1 MPDEKMNELV
11 MQYYKALPERIRA
24 YLNKRCL
31 SNEIINKFKIGWS
44 GSAISIPIYTKKGE
58 YIFFKYRKDPDEVS
72 NRPKSWYD
80 TGAEASLYGW
90 ENLTNNKPF
99 LVICEGELDRLVL
112 ESNGIPAITST
123 GGAGT
128 FKDEWLS
135 YFKYISSLY
144 ICFDSDP
151 TGLSCAQKLLERLP
165 QARFVSLLSL
175 PEGKKD
181 ITDFFMMGKV
191 QADFNRL
198 LKESKSLDELKF
210 SLDALGSEEISFLH
224 PSQDFIQ
231 DTGYFTIPFTE
242 HTKDPQNPF
251 KTVYYV
257 ITSDRKLLRV
267 EDKAGFYNKYGKV
280 IRELPLVK
288 NPEPR
293 WKSEH
298 IRDYV
303 FKNYIPTPFR
313 VHAAIEK
320 IYFKYSEMKEE
331 MWYSVLPL
339 WVIGTYLYY
348 IFETY
353 PYLAFEGLK
362 NTGKSKTTRIT
373 TRMSFNGI
381 FSVNASEATLYR
393 EIEALRPTFGI
404 DEAEVLKD
412 PEKSRSIRVILNAG
426 HFKGASVLRQEK
438 TRKEDFY
445 TRHYSVYSP
454 KVIANTRGLEDT
466 LESRTIKI
474 VMLRAKTEKG
484 LLLDTETSE
493 NWNYIRHLC
502 YTFALCFFKEI
513 RQIYLNDPEVKISSN
528 RYNDLW
534 SPLLAIARFIFL
546 NYSQD
551 RFKAI
556 KDFALKQIGQAQEDG
571 LDDRTSALLMAL
583 RDLTKDIDITV
594 SSSQDIKKAIAAYL
608 KDEEAATINT
618 KWIGWKLKN
627 FGLNKDK
634 QRISK
639 GYLYHF
645 AKKDIEDVLE
655 RYLDP
660 AGCVSPG
667 KTTQTTS
674 TTLL

>member
-11 MQYYKALPERIRA
+11 ARHYQALPERIRT

-31 SNEIINKFKIGWS
+31 PNAIIDKFKIGWN
-44 GSAISIPIYTKKGE
+44 GSAITIPIYNKKSE
-58 YIFFKYRKDPDEVS
+58 YIFFKYRKEPDDVS
-72 NRPKSWYD
+72 DKPKSWYD
-80 TGAEASLYGW
+80 RGAEVSLYGW
-90 ENLTNNKPF
+90 ENLTGDKP
-99 LVICEGELDRLVL
+99 LIVICEGEFDRLVL
-112 ESNGIPAITST
+112 EANNIPAVTST
-123 GGAGT
+123 GGVSS

-135 YFKYISSLY
+135 CLKDISNLY
-144 ICFDSDP
+144 VCFDSDGAGL
-151 TGLSCAQKLLERLP
+151 TGARKLIEKLP
-165 QARFVSLLSL
+165 HARFVSLSGL

-181 ITDFFMMGKV
+181 ITDFFMLGKT
-191 QADFNRL
+191 QSDFNRL

-210 SLDALGSEEISFLH
+210 SLDALDSEEISFLH

-242 HTKDPQNPF
+242 HSKDPKNPF

-257 ITSDRKLLRV
+257 VTSDRKLLRL
-267 EDKAGFYNKYGKV
+267 EDKAEFYNRFGLV
-280 IRELPLVK
+280 IRELPLLK

-293 WKSEH
+293 WTGEY
-298 IRDYV
+298 IRDFI
-303 FKNYIPTPFR
+303 FKGDIPTPYR

-320 IYFKYSEMKEE
+320 IYFKYSELKDE
-331 MWYSVLPL
+331 MWYSILPL

-362 NTGKSKTTRIT
+362 NTGKSKTARIT

-404 DEAEVLKD
+404 DEAEILKD
-412 PEKSRSIRVILNAG
+412 PEKSRSIRAVLNAG

-438 TRKEDFY
+438 THKGDFY
-445 TRHYSVYSP
+445 TRHYSVCSP

-493 NWNYIRHLC
+493 NWNYVRHLC
-502 YTFALCFFKEI
+502 YAFALCFFKEI
-513 RQIYLNDPEVKISSN
+513 RQIYLTDPEVKISSN
-528 RYNDLW
+528 RSNDLW
-534 SPLLAIARFIFL
+534 CPLLAIARFIFL
-546 NYSQD
+546 KYNQD

-556 KDFALKQIGQAQEDG
+556 KDFALNQVGLSQEDG
-571 LDDRTSALLMAL
+571 LDDRTGALLMAL
-583 RDLTKDIDITV
+583 RDLTKDRDITV

-608 KDEEAATINT
+608 EDEEATSINT
-618 KWIGWKLKN
+618 KWIGWKLKS
-627 FGLNKDK
+627 FGLSKDK
-634 QRISK
+634 QRVSK

-645 AKKDIEDVLE
+645 AKSDVDDVLE

-660 AGCVSPG
+660 TERISPV
-667 KTTQTTS
+667 KTTSTTQTT
-674 TTLL
+674 LL

>member
-1 MPDEKMNELV
+1 MPDENMSELV
-11 MQYYKALPERIRA
+11 VKYHKDLPGRIRA

-31 SNEIINKFKIGWS
+31 PNNIIDKFKIGWS
-44 GSAISIPIYTKKGE
+44 GSAISIPIYNKKGE
-58 YIFFKYRKDPDEVS
+58 YIFFKYRKDPDELS
-72 NRPKSWYD
+72 DKPKSWYD

-99 LVICEGELDRLVL
+99 LVICEGEFDRLVL

-144 ICFDSDP
+144 ICLDSDSA
-151 TGLSCAQKLLERLP
+151 GLSCAQKLLERLP
-165 QARFVSLLSL
+165 QARFVSLSGL
-175 PEGKKD
+175 PGGKKD

-224 PSQDFIQ
+224 PSRDFIQ
-231 DTGYFTIPFTE
+231 DIGYFTIPFTE
-242 HTKDPQNPF
+242 HTKDPQSPF

-257 ITSDRKLLRV
+257 VTSDRKLLRV
-267 EDKAGFYNKYGKV
+267 DDKAGFYNKYGKV

-320 IYFKYSEMKEE
+320 VYFKYSEMKEE

-373 TRMSFNGI
+373 THMSFNGI

-404 DEAEVLKD
+404 DEAEILKD

-484 LLLDTETSE
+484 LLLDTESSE

-502 YTFALCFFKEI
+502 YTFALSFFKEI

-528 RYNDLW
+528 RSNDLW

-556 KDFALKQIGQAQEDG
+556 KDFALKQIGSAQEDG

-583 RDLTKDIDITV
+583 RDLTKDVDIAV
-594 SSSQDIKKAIAAYL
+594 SSSQDIKKAIATYL
-608 KDEEAATINT
+608 EDEEAATINT
-618 KWIGWKLKN
+618 RWIGWKLKN

-645 AKKDIEDVLE
+645 AKSDIEDVLE

-660 AGCVSPG
+660 TTCISPV
-667 KTTQTTS
+667 KTTQTIS
-674 TTLL
+674 TTLV